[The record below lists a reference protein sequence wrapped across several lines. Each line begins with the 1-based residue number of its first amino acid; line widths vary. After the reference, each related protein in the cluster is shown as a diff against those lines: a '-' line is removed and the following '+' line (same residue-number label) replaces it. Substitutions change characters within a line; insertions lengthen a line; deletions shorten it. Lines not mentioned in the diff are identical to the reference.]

1 MSITN
6 LFSIQSKAH
15 TQRHSVKASDA
26 RPGKFVKNLLYSL
39 FTFIFKT
46 KGNFITGNSSW
57 QLVQFVLAKY
67 SNLALSNNNNKI
79 SDHEEKL
86 IPRSRLLFII
96 FSALIFIFVVYYF
109 SQIETEVKLLEKVNV
124 YWLAAALIAQFATYF
139 FTALLYRFL
148 LGAHKLQH
156 LPGLW
161 NLLKA
166 SIISLFFN
174 QTVPSAGI
182 SGNTY
187 FFNFLGKL
195 NIRVSQI
202 LSVILAELLIFYA
215 AMEVIIIFLLLA
227 CLTIYKVPHIFTGTL
242 WAGLAVYLV
251 FGTLISLAGRKRFI
265 DRLYN
270 KIQKVKFI
278 KRIFQKEIQNIRQ
291 QGLSKKEVN
300 LLIFLNSDKKVVV
313 KVFLFQ
319 LLVVASDGFT
329 LYALFWGLGIP
340 VSPFVVLL
348 SLIGTRIIS
357 ILPFLPG
364 ALILFE
370 SSMSFFFVSLGVPLA
385 IAIIV
390 TLLFRL
396 LSFWFPIPIGLFLYR
411 RWLHKAPDPDN
422 SSPAV

>member
-1 MSITN
+1 
-6 LFSIQSKAH
+6 
-15 TQRHSVKASDA
+15 
-26 RPGKFVKNLLYSL
+26 
-39 FTFIFKT
+39 
-46 KGNFITGNSSW
+46 
-57 QLVQFVLAKY
+57 LAKY
-67 SNLALSNNNNKI
+67 SNLALSNNNNKF

-139 FTALLYRFL
+139 FTALIYRFL

-156 LPGLW
+156 LPGVW

-166 SIISLFFN
+166 SVISLFFN

-215 AMEVIIIFLLLA
+215 AMEVIIILLLLA
-227 CLTIYKVPHIFTGTL
+227 CLTIYKVPHIFTVTL

-270 KIQKVKFI
+270 RIQKVKFI

-300 LLIFLNSDKKVVV
+300 LLIFLNSDKKAVV
-313 KVFLFQ
+313 KVFLLQ

-329 LYALFWGLGIP
+329 LCALFCGLGIP

-385 IAIIV
+385 TAVIV

-396 LSFWFPIPIGLFLYR
+396 LSFWFPIPTGLFLYR
-411 RWLHKAPDPDN
+411 RWLHNTPDPDN